1 MSKSKLAKMVK
12 KLEGIN
18 EPFYS
23 YALLVDDKVEGQQR
37 LFAAIPTNE
46 SPDITLLCLLAKML
60 FENAD
65 DCELFS
71 DLTEVVHN
79 HQANQL
85 DNIMGDK
92 EEC

>member
-23 YALLVDDKVEGQQR
+23 YALVVDDKVEGQTR

-46 SPDITLLCLLAKML
+46 SPDITMLCLLAKML
-60 FENAD
+60 FENGNNTD
-65 DCELFS
+65 LFE
-71 DLTEVVHN
+71 DLTEVVHR
-79 HQANQL
+79 HQSAQL
-85 DNIMGDK
+85 ATALEGK